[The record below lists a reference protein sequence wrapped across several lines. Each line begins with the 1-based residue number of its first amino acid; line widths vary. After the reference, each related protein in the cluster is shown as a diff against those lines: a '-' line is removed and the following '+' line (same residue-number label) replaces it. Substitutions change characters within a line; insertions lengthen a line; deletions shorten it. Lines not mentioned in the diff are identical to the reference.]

1 MIIFLTVIVFNILG
15 NAAGKQTPPLIIFKG
30 ARLPNDVNS
39 FLPKDYAVDKSDTG
53 WMKSDTFF
61 SYISTKF
68 YPWLLENNIIPPVIL
83 FLDGHISHRSLKLCE
98 FCSEKQIILV
108 SFLPN
113 ATQYVQPMDVTVF
126 RPTKLKW
133 SHILQNFKHENPNE
147 HLMKKPMFCKL
158 LKQCLDECLQPNW
171 IKTGF
176 SATGLYPFGANNF
189 DFSKL
194 PSSINI
200 PVNDDCDR
208 YIDISNV
215 YPNHDQEFIEKLENV
230 IESNFPNK
238 VIEFKSTIDE
248 WQGDE
253 KANDLFV
260 VWKSSFNEAVF
271 HQQSLQENEPDM
283 HNNFNNVVNKETSF
297 ENVNFDQ
304 NNYNDNR

>member
-1 MIIFLTVIVFNILG
+1 MIIFPNVIVFIDILG
-15 NAAGKQTPPLIIFKG
+15 NAAGKQSPPLIIFKG
-30 ARLPNDVNS
+30 ARLPNDVHS
-39 FLPKDYAVDKSDTG
+39 FLPKGYVVDKSDTG
-53 WMKSDTFF
+53 WMNCDTFF

-68 YPWLLENNIIPPVIL
+68 YPWLLENNIIPPVIV
-83 FLDGHISHRSLKLCE
+83 FVDGHISHRSLKLCE

-133 SHILQNFKHENPNE
+133 SNILQNFKHANPNE
-147 HLMKKPMFCKL
+147 HLMKKPTFCEL

-171 IKTGF
+171 IKKGF

-194 PSSINI
+194 PSSKTI
-200 PVNDDCDR
+200 PVNDDCD
-208 YIDISNV
+208 IDVSA
-215 YPNHDQEFIEKLENV
+215 YPNHDQEFIEKLENF
-230 IESNFPNK
+230 IELNFPNR

-260 VWKSSFNEAVF
+260 VWKSAIEAVF
-271 HQQSLQENEPDM
+271 NQQSLQETQFDV
-283 HNNFNNVVNKETSF
+283 HNNFNSGVDNETYVD
-297 ENVNFDQ
+297 ENVNFDE
-304 NNYNDNR
+304 NNFNHNR